1 MVQEARLKTFSIDVD
16 IDAPPDTVWA
26 VMSDVE
32 RWHEWTAS
40 ITSVR
45 RLDHGPLVVGSKAH
59 VRQPKLR
66 PAEFVVTDVVPKRE
80 FTWVTRSPGIGATA
94 RHAVTPIG
102 DRTLATLSV
111 RFEGLFSGP
120 IAWMFGRLTSEYLA
134 LEAAGLKKRSE
145 AREDARLKASRPDRG
160 RAVQTTH

>member
-1 MVQEARLKTFSIDVD
+1 LKTFSIDVD

-40 ITSVR
+40 ITSVT
-45 RLDHGPLVVGSKAH
+45 RLDQGPLVVGSRAH

-66 PAEFVVTDVVPKRE
+66 PADFVVTDLVPTRE
-80 FTWVTRSPGIGATA
+80 FTWVTRSPGIDATA

-102 DRTLATLSV
+102 GRTRATLSV
-111 RFEGLFSGP
+111 RFEGLFSAAV
-120 IAWMFGRLTSEYLA
+120 AWMFGKLTNEYLG

-145 AREDARLKASRPDRG
+145 QWQRAPLARGGAR
-160 RAVQTTH
+160 VN

>member
-1 MVQEARLKTFSIDVD
+1 MKTFSIDVD

-40 ITSVR
+40 ITSVT
-45 RLDHGPLVVGSKAH
+45 RLDQGSLVVGSRAH
-59 VRQPKLR
+59 VRQPRLR
-66 PAEFVVTDVVPKRE
+66 PADFVVTELVPSRE

-94 RHAVTPIG
+94 RHAVAPIASG
-102 DRTLATLSV
+102 TRATLSV
-111 RFEGLFSGP
+111 RFEGMLAGLVAFVY
-120 IAWMFGRLTSEYLA
+120 RTLTNDYLA

-145 AREDARLKASRPDRG
+145 EWARADRSPRVARLAN
-160 RAVQTTH
+160 